1 MEMLR
6 QWRWNLVDVWRLGWY
21 RDLRKND
28 VRYRVRP
35 TRGSDK
41 LTRVT
46 LAGPGVVRK
55 VGRHPPRRTVLT
67 AGGPRRLHL
76 GLWDVVDTENRVLVG
91 CLGCLRVFVLP
102 VADRARVDVTVYL
115 ALQRR
120 NVQYLVILYRAL
132 MRSGLGVKLGRLIGP
147 AQVRRGI
154 TRPVPAVA
162 GDPGPLSVLRVAPR
176 IRASSARRAAA
187 ATDGA
192 AAARNGK
199 SDTEEVP
206 LNRGVGP
213 PPSEGIPEIGTAQRG
228 GRAHRVTRATRASH
242 PAGGGRGHRES
253 LVPRTPASSRLV
265 PIVVLLE
272 PVHAVDAAIP
282 SRPPTKSPITV
293 RSTSAARVGRAII
306 PSLVARRRDTRPVRP
321 TPREGRGQA
330 PLRVEV
336 EG

>member
-1 MEMLR
+1 MLR

-21 RDLRKND
+21 RDLRKNE

-35 TRGSDK
+35 TRGSEK

-55 VGRHPPRRTVLT
+55 VGRRPPRRTVLT

-132 MRSGLGVKLGRLIGP
+132 MRSGLGVKLGRLIRP
-147 AQVRRGI
+147 TQVRRGI

-162 GDPGPLSVLRVAPR
+162 GDPGPLSILRVAPR
-176 IRASSARRAAA
+176 IRASSARRTAA
-187 ATDGA
+187 ATDGT
-192 AAARNGK
+192 AAARDGK
-199 SDTEEVP
+199 PDTKEVA
-206 LNRGVGP
+206 LNRGVGTSP
-213 PPSEGIPEIGTAQRG
+213 GEGVPEIGAARRG
-228 GRAHRVTRATRASH
+228 GRAHRVTRAARAPH
-242 PAGGGRGHRES
+242 PAGGGREHREPII
-253 LVPRTPASSRLV
+253 PRAPAGPRLV
-265 PIVVLLE
+265 PVMVLLE
-272 PVHAVDAAIP
+272 PVHALDTAIP
-282 SRPPTKSPITV
+282 S
-293 RSTSAARVGRAII
+293 
-306 PSLVARRRDTRPVRP
+306 
-321 TPREGRGQA
+321 
-330 PLRVEV
+330 
-336 EG
+336 